1 MKATETTEQS
11 DLVSAKDTS
20 SLTCLQ
26 VDSED
31 VAGKAGDKSLS
42 STESEKQGLLRLR
55 SGGAIRPHPEKVKT
69 GGEDAYFIEGDFWIG
84 IADGVGGWARNGID
98 SGLFSREL
106 MRHCAV
112 IARSMVDEPDP
123 VSVIDKGVE
132 KCEEIGSSTAVVAV
146 LHDQTLHIANIG
158 DSGFIVVRDGKVLTK
173 SKPMQH
179 GFNFPYQ
186 IGIDGDDP
194 YDAEEFQVKVAS
206 GDVVVLATDGVF
218 DNLYEREI
226 VDLVNQ
232 GQAKRVEP
240 GTVALWLVK
249 LAHAAGLNSTGRSPF
264 SDEANAV
271 GYNYSGGKLDDA
283 TAVVSYIE

>member
-1 MKATETTEQS
+1 MTLKPHIKHIKTLKTMHL
-11 DLVSAKDTS
+11 D
-20 SLTCLQ
+20 
-26 VDSED
+26 
-31 VAGKAGDKSLS
+31 
-42 STESEKQGLLRLR
+42 EKQGLLRLR

-123 VSVIDKGVE
+123 
-132 KCEEIGSSTAVVAV
+132 
-146 LHDQTLHIANIG
+146 TLHIANIG

-194 YDAEEFQVKVAS
+194 YDAEAVKVAS

-249 LAHAAGLNSTGRSPF
+249 LAHAAGLNSTGRS
-264 SDEANAV
+264 
-271 GYNYSGGKLDDA
+271 YNYSGGKLDDA